1 MEKLQFQILP
11 AELLKAY
18 LKQVKDD
25 VQANFELLQ
34 DSELSTG
41 NFSFYTSISAVF
53 SSKIEGEQIELD
65 SFIKHKKL
73 HVKFLPDYTQKIDDL
88 YEAYQ
93 FAKQNALNQ
102 QNVEHAH
109 TLLTK
114 HILQKDSRGRNRNVI
129 CLWKVQ
135 TEIEKLYR
143 DIDLLLNT
151 KLSFA
156 ETLFFAALIHLVFVK
171 IHPFEDGNGR
181 TARLLEKW
189 FLAQKLGDKA
199 WYMQS
204 EKYYYDHHQLYY
216 ANIRLMGLEY
226 DELDYA

>member
-129 CLWKVQ
+129 CL
-135 TEIEKLYR
+135 
-143 DIDLLLNT
+143 
-151 KLSFA
+151 
-156 ETLFFAALIHLVFVK
+156 
-171 IHPFEDGNGR
+171 
-181 TARLLEKW
+181 
-189 FLAQKLGDKA
+189 
-199 WYMQS
+199 
-204 EKYYYDHHQLYY
+204 
-216 ANIRLMGLEY
+216 
-226 DELDYA
+226 